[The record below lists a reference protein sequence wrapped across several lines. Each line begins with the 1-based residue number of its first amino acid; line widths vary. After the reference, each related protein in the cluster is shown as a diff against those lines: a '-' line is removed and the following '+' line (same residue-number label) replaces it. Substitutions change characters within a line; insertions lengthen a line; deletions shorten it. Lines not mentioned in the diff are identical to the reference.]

1 HFIYQHQQQKNGEK
15 IKKEDN
21 FEEEKEENF
30 VVSTILKALIK
41 CKKPEIEIDP
51 VVLSYVGSNFKC
63 WHIALLKLEK
73 IAISKKALISNIG
86 GEITTSAW
94 NAAANLT
101 EEKLDTLDSLT
112 RLYQY
117 LNEFDQYNFV
127 WRKRACFE
135 KTIKCLAFYQQ
146 GDFVRARE
154 TAEKLML
161 YLNEKLFK
169 SDSLNAVTPAILSE
183 FQVFE
188 HCWIDSCKQLN
199 DWTSLEAFSNS
210 DEVANINLLTETAW
224 HLSDWKLLK
233 DCLIQL
239 DAAGDPSMTIKS
251 SLYKLMINIA
261 NFDQLDFR
269 PILNKEFNGK
279 AFVEINKM
287 LITNWKK
294 LPSIISH
301 SHLEILNLAH
311 FTHEVCESAN
321 VINNNL
327 QSINFPSHQQQQQN
341 GSSSSSTNNLNTS
354 VKHLLKSW
362 RSRPIT
368 NIDQLNSLVD
378 LFTWRSQFFCSILNF
393 YENTDQK
400 SLLTLPVHTLAQTQ
414 IQLSRMLRRSNQLEL
429 AQNELNKLH
438 SSILVHP
445 IDIHLKL
452 VEHIKCLLRLSSNE
466 FIQSSSSTTTSVK
479 RSINAAQDALIE
491 ALNLIEGVQLN
502 VLKRD
507 QISRLMICKGI
518 VLSKLDKR
526 EEAGRAFSAAAQLD
540 HDLLGGTS
548 VWKHWGDFLTSIFMS
563 NINENSA
570 QITGIQAIA
579 CTLEHA
585 KISPSP
591 LKARLSIAK
600 FLWLIKILTSF
611 GGSEKILISLN
622 ELLEKY
628 VDNETINPSNW
639 LFWLVKIIIFFG
651 KLNNFLKINFFVLPN

>member
-1 HFIYQHQQQKNGEK
+1 MSFDVETIDLVNVVDEEEAIQMDTTIEDDKKGRRRKNKEGKEEETIMEVDDKEDNKTKLNKIFDEIQESLCISNDEESTTTNTICSEWIENFVDLLYIDPLLCQQTFIELFTTIWSNLNENEREQICSFITPFLTSSAFCIPATKNGGER
-15 IKKEDN
+15 KKEDY

-30 VVSTILKALIK
+30 VVSTILKAIIK

-73 IAISKKALISNIG
+73 IALSKKALISNIG
-86 GEITTSAW
+86 GEVTTSAW
-94 NAAANLT
+94 NAATNLT

-112 RLYQY
+112 RLYQF
-117 LNEFDQYNFV
+117 LNEFDQYNF
-127 WRKRACFE
+127 
-135 KTIKCLAFYQQ
+135 

-188 HCWIDSCKQLN
+188 QCWIDSCKQLN
-199 DWTSLEAFSNS
+199 DWASLESFSNS

-251 SLYKLMINIA
+251 
-261 NFDQLDFR
+261 
-269 PILNKEFNGK
+269 
-279 AFVEINKM
+279 
-287 LITNWKK
+287 
-294 LPSIISH
+294 
-301 SHLEILNLAH
+301 
-311 FTHEVCESAN
+311 
-321 VINNNL
+321 
-327 QSINFPSHQQQQQN
+327 
-341 GSSSSSTNNLNTS
+341 
-354 VKHLLKSW
+354 
-362 RSRPIT
+362 SRPIT

-429 AQNELNKLH
+429 AQNELN
-438 SSILVHP
+438 
-445 IDIHLKL
+445 
-452 VEHIKCLLRLSSNE
+452 
-466 FIQSSSSTTTSVK
+466 
-479 RSINAAQDALIE
+479 
-491 ALNLIEGVQLN
+491 
-502 VLKRD
+502 
-507 QISRLMICKGI
+507 
-518 VLSKLDKR
+518 KR

-639 LFWLVKIIIFFG
+639 LNALLMEAQQRPSPAILNILKCIG
-651 KLNNFLKINFFVLPN
+651 KAFPQKMFYDLRIVLGSKNVTEYLQKC

>member
-1 HFIYQHQQQKNGEK
+1 MNLIN
-15 IKKEDN
+15 
-21 FEEEKEENF
+21 
-30 VVSTILKALIK
+30 TIL
-41 CKKPEIEIDP
+41 
-51 VVLSYVGSNFKC
+51 Y
-63 WHIALLKLEK
+63 
-73 IAISKKALISNIG
+73 
-86 GEITTSAW
+86 GES
-94 NAAANLT
+94 
-101 EEKLDTLDSLT
+101 
-112 RLYQY
+112 
-117 LNEFDQYNFV
+117 V
-127 WRKRACFE
+127 H
-135 KTIKCLAFYQQ
+135 

-341 GSSSSSTNNLNTS
+341 GSSSSSSNNLNTS

-429 AQNELNKLH
+429 AQNELN
-438 SSILVHP
+438 
-445 IDIHLKL
+445 
-452 VEHIKCLLRLSSNE
+452 
-466 FIQSSSSTTTSVK
+466 
-479 RSINAAQDALIE
+479 
-491 ALNLIEGVQLN
+491 
-502 VLKRD
+502 
-507 QISRLMICKGI
+507 
-518 VLSKLDKR
+518 KR

-611 GGSEKILISLN
+611 GGSEKILTLLN

-639 LFWLVKIIIFFG
+639 LNALLMEAQQRPSPAILNILKCIG
-651 KLNNFLKINFFVLPN
+651 KAFPQKMFYDLRIVLGSKNVTEYLQKYRLSLQNTNNNGNNNHNASQSTSSSSINITTTSMENIENQDQLASILFCICENNFIEIDALNKIMLDFENFPISPLE

>member
-1 HFIYQHQQQKNGEK
+1 MSFDVETIDLVNVFDEEEDIQMDTTIEDDKKGRRRKNKEGEEEETIMEVDDKEDNKTKLNKIFDEIQESLCISNDEESTTTNTICSEWIENFVDLLYIDPLLCQQTFIELFTTIWSNLNENEREQICSFITPFLTSSAFCIPATKNGGER
-15 IKKEDN
+15 KKEDY

-94 NAAANLT
+94 NAATSLT

-112 RLYQY
+112 RLYQF

-188 HCWIDSCKQLN
+188 QCWIDSCKQLN
-199 DWTSLEAFSNS
+199 DWTSLELFSNS

-251 SLYKLMINIA
+251 ALYKLMINIA

-279 AFVEINKM
+279 AFEKINKM

-327 QSINFPSHQQQQQN
+327 QSINFPSHQQQQQQN
-341 GSSSSSTNNLNTS
+341 GSSSSSNNLNTS

-518 VLSKLDKR
+518 VLSKLD
-526 EEAGRAFSAAAQLD
+526 
-540 HDLLGGTS
+540 
-548 VWKHWGDFLTSIFMS
+548 
-563 NINENSA
+563 
-570 QITGIQAIA
+570 
-579 CTLEHA
+579 
-585 KISPSP
+585 
-591 LKARLSIAK
+591 
-600 FLWLIKILTSF
+600 
-611 GGSEKILISLN
+611 
-622 ELLEKY
+622 
-628 VDNETINPSNW
+628 
-639 LFWLVKIIIFFG
+639 
-651 KLNNFLKINFFVLPN
+651 